1 MNAKTV
7 NPLFEDFLRGTGLLA
22 VVLSNPSMP
31 VWLRFCAIPLLLF
44 DLAASIFVGWKR
56 GRLPQEE
63 QLDMKR
69 AETDE
74 RNLMVR
80 EKAAW
85 LWTRLEF
92 WLMLGAFW
100 AIGVFWVRP
109 VIAFTVLGLAVVHWF
124 GMLASR
130 WWVGRKY

>member
-1 MNAKTV
+1 
-7 NPLFEDFLRGTGLLA
+7 
-22 VVLSNPSMP
+22 
-31 VWLRFCAIPLLLF
+31 
-44 DLAASIFVGWKR
+44 
-56 GRLPQEE
+56 
-63 QLDMKR
+63 MKR

-74 RNLMVR
+74 RNLMVW

-85 LWTRLEF
+85 LWARLEF

-100 AIGVFWVRP
+100 AIGAFWVRP